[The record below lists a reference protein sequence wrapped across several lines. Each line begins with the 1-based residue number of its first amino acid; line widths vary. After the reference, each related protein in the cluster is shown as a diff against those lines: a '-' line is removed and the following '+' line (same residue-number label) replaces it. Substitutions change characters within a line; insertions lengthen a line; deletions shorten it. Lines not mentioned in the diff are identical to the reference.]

1 MRTKFLRFEGFAEV
15 LASIE
20 ADRQQN
26 DRYHHDLSLKKRETL
41 IKMIKAV
48 ADRELTPR
56 QRTAF
61 YMYYFDKMTMEQI
74 AGSLGVCR
82 STVSR
87 AISGADKKIA
97 TYLKYFFA
105 FFYNLEA

>member
-1 MRTKFLRFEGFAEV
+1 M

-20 ADRQQN
+20 ADRQQS
-26 DRYHHDLSLKKRETL
+26 DLYHRELSLKKRDTL
-41 IKMIKAV
+41 LKMIKTV

-74 AGSLGVCR
+74 ASHLKVCR

-87 AISGADKKIA
+87 AISGADKKIE

-105 FFYNLEA
+105 FFYNLET